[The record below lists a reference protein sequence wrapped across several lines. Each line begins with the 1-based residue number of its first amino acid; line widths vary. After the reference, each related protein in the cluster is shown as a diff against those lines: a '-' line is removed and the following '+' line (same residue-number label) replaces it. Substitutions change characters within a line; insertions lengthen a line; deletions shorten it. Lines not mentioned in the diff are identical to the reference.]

1 MFLELQPFRI
11 SSVFRLYSFDVYWAV
26 ISAPLALLLTS
37 SQPVDSL
44 VELRRIMVYSVLSLI
59 FSLIAFVKFGL
70 HETADEFSWNGAI
83 VVFMAS
89 IIGASPPVAIIF
101 TFDLDGLDSLS
112 RFAPITSGLI
122 TAVGLTL
129 FRLVM
134 TRRHD
139 HNSDGL

>member
-101 TFDLDGLDSLS
+101 TFDLDGLTLLWQIYSR
-112 RFAPITSGLI
+112 RFALQIH
-122 TAVGLTL
+122 
-129 FRLVM
+129 FRQCGHRCGGGRAM
-134 TRRHD
+134 SSRIA
-139 HNSDGL
+139 